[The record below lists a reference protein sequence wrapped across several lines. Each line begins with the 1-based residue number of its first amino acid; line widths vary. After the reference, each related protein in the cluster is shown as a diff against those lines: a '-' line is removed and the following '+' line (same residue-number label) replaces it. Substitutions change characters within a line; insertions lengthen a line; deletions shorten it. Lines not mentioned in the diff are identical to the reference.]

1 MKLKYVII
9 VLIALL
15 SFSSCNDW
23 LDVVPQG
30 QVQGEDLL
38 TDEKGYNSALDGI
51 YYKLTSETLYGME
64 LSFGMM
70 DVLAQYWDLSTK
82 TKNPYYKQSLFDYED
97 ATSKLVSRRSG
108 P

>member
-51 YYKLTSETLYGME
+51 
-64 LSFGMM
+64 
-70 DVLAQYWDLSTK
+70 
-82 TKNPYYKQSLFDYED
+82 
-97 ATSKLVSRRSG
+97 
-108 P
+108 

>member
-51 YYKLTSETLYGME
+51 YYKLTSGDTLRDGIIVRDDGRVGSILGFVHE
-64 LSFGMM
+64 
-70 DVLAQYWDLSTK
+70 DEE
-82 TKNPYYKQSLFDYED
+82 SLLQ
-97 ATSKLVSRRSG
+97 TIVV
-108 P
+108 